1 VRFYKLPGGYRLGTI
16 KNLAPIQG
24 NLLEALLAGRSWRL
38 MTALLTRRLSN
49 RVGPSD
55 PEMIRCE
62 DADYVLRCTVAA
74 ERSAHCPRGLLYY
87 RALDNTM
94 STKRS
99 AQAHRSMV
107 KERLATEK
115 YALEL
120 LPPERA
126 RPKLARA
133 CASWAVMFYQEG
145 APEHGKFWAER
156 VRVHDPAY
164 SPEGIGPLAALA
176 YRLGGFQL
184 WGLETRLS
192 KAAWSLAGRV
202 WGLVRKPRTV
212 PSLPLATDAL
222 LCFVNQR

>member
-74 ERSAHCPRGLLYY
+74 KESAHCPRGLLYY

-99 AQAHRSMV
+99 ALAHRSMV
-107 KERLATEK
+107 KERLATEQ

-126 RPKLARA
+126 KPKLARA

-156 VRVHDPAY
+156 VRVHDPTY
-164 SPEGIGPLAALA
+164 SPEGIGTLAALA
-176 YRLGGFQL
+176 YRLGGFRL
-184 WGLETRLS
+184 WGLETKLS
-192 KAAWSLAGRV
+192 KAAWSLAGRA
-202 WGLVRKPRTV
+202 WGKVRKPQTV
-212 PSLPLATDAL
+212 ASLPLATDAL
-222 LCFVNQR
+222 LRFVSQR